1 MRRSEATGGAGNMA
15 ARGIEWT
22 KMHWRT
28 ALILIAAA
36 AALTVGLEMTLQRTM
51 PPVFADQEMKL
62 VGITEDQLQAAGT
75 YLHASGRIA
84 YRETWDLLRLIVIF
98 AMQTA
103 ILWTV
108 FPLGLGK
115 RFLAALRKAWN
126 GIREA
131 LKDKK
136 AFWIRTGIFLGVTAA
151 GFLLFRIW
159 AADTIRKSNWMVD
172 MFALGAGAALA
183 LLLTFRKT
191 LGKKPEIIFVCLT
204 LLMGGQ
210 MAFLFPDDAN
220 VTWDNAFHYQHAV
233 NYSMMGHVR
242 FTEADLLAMKPES
255 YMEKS
260 LEKRAEFIAQQDEN
274 VRNGAKYVT
283 GGCHL
288 MLREWW
294 MAFNGL
300 GLFLGRVLHLNY
312 WMTWSLGRLTG
323 LIAYVILGYF
333 AIRRLRSGKMIAAAV
348 LMIPQQIFQA
358 ANYTYDPGVTAF
370 VVLGCAYFFAQW
382 QEGDRKISGKDQ
394 TIMIASFFLGC
405 QAKLIY
411 FPVAL
416 IPLLLPKEKFA
427 SPRARRRFNITVICS
442 VALMILM
449 FALPFVMGDGAGDDR
464 GGEGVNA
471 FGQVQYILTHPLEY
485 ASTLIHFL
493 GRYLHPNEAYGFLT
507 FFAYFGGTRDEVI
520 YLIVMAA
527 AAFLDRDETDE
538 GLGREIGRRA
548 VIEFTLLTTLVL
560 VATSLY
566 ISFTEVGSNSIAGC
580 QPRYLTPL
588 IFPAMMAL
596 TSSRIRNKMNPALYH
611 GLIFAGAGFCCFSV
625 FLRTCVAYFH

>member
-1 MRRSEATGGAGNMA
+1 MRC
-15 ARGIEWT
+15 IEWT
-22 KMHWRT
+22 HRNWKM
-28 ALILIAAA
+28 LLMLIAAA
-36 AALTVGLEMTLQRTM
+36 IVLTIGVEMIQNRTI
-51 PPVFADQEMKL
+51 PPVFADQELKL
-62 VGITEDQLQAAGT
+62 SGITEEQLQAAGT
-75 YLHASGRIA
+75 YLHSSGRIA
-84 YRETWDLLRLIVIF
+84 YRETWNPLRLIITFVIQ
-98 AMQTA
+98 MV
-103 ILWTV
+103 ILWAV

-115 RFLAALRKAWN
+115 RFLAAARKNWA
-126 GIREA
+126 GFREA
-131 LKDKK
+131 LKDQK
-136 AFWIRTGIFLGVTAA
+136 ACWIRAGIFCGVTAA

-159 AADTIRKSNWMVD
+159 AADTIHQSNWMVD
-172 MFALGAGAALA
+172 LTALGAAAALA
-183 LLLTFRKT
+183 LLLTCRKT
-191 LGKKPEIIFVCLT
+191 VGKKPEIIFVWLT
-204 LLMGGQ
+204 LVMGGL
-210 MAFLFPDDAN
+210 MAFLFPDHAI

-233 NYSMMGHVR
+233 NYSMLGRVR

-260 LEKRAEFIAQQDEN
+260 AGEERAAFIADQDEK
-274 VRNGAKYVT
+274 VRNGAVYVT
-283 GGCHL
+283 GGCHMTL
-288 MLREWW
+288 KEFWL
-294 MAFNGL
+294 AFNGL
-300 GLFLGRVLHLNY
+300 GLFLGRALHLNY

-323 LIAYVILGYF
+323 LLAYILIGYF

-370 VVLGCAYFFAQW
+370 LVLGCAYFFAQW

-427 SPRARRRFNITVICS
+427 SPKARKHFNIMVICS

-493 GRYLHPNEAYGFLT
+493 GRYLHPNEAYGYLT

-520 YLIVMAA
+520 CLIVMAA

-548 VIEFTLLTTLVL
+548 VIEFTLFATLVL